1 MSNMSKSPFVI
12 ITLPRSGSYHL
23 RALLDSAPDI
33 RCYGEIFKGSEVEL
47 PPEELAYVELGKKDT
62 DKRDELGMALLNRL
76 RKKTD
81 TEGVIFGFK
90 DFRFNLT
97 RVKIYQQM
105 LNSKGWRKVFLFRNP
120 IERYISMERAD
131 LTGVFVV
138 TEKNKD
144 AGLDLKRPIRFDAA
158 RFEKSM
164 GSHRR
169 LTEDAQKA
177 LEKNGPEVTHVL
189 DYDRINDVTA
199 RKALMGFLGS
209 AGDGALLASD
219 HVKQFTAPLESG
231 VENWDEMA
239 AYLRDTQQMGLM
251 PGR

>member
-1 MSNMSKSPFVI
+1 
-12 ITLPRSGSYHL
+12 
-23 RALLDSAPDI
+23 
-33 RCYGEIFKGSEVEL
+33 
-47 PPEELAYVELGKKDT
+47 
-62 DKRDELGMALLNRL
+62 
-76 RKKTD
+76 
-81 TEGVIFGFK
+81 
-90 DFRFNLT
+90 
-97 RVKIYQQM
+97 
-105 LNSKGWRKVFLFRNP
+105 VFLFRNP

-177 LEKNGPEVTHVL
+177 LEKNGPEVTHLL
-189 DYDRINDVTA
+189 DYDRLNDLTA

-209 AGDGALLASD
+209 ASDGGLLASD
-219 HVKQFTAPLESG
+219 HVKQFTASLESG